1 VPIIALPA
9 TALNGGISRI
19 VPMLREGAGVVTT
32 RNHVHY
38 VVTEYGAADLY
49 GKTVRQRAR
58 ALINIAAPR
67 FRDEL
72 TYAARKLRYI

>member
-1 VPIIALPA
+1 
-9 TALNGGISRI
+9 
-19 VPMLREGAGVVTT
+19 VVTT

-49 GKTVRQRAR
+49 GKTIAQRAE
-58 ALINIAAPR
+58 ALIAIAAPE

-72 TYAARKLRYI
+72 RQAARQLSYLGG